1 MPVASSATRQSL
13 GGPSKSN
20 SRAYPEASSAFPVPQ
35 KLNFHVLGELVDRHN
50 PKAQAGGLERRLV
63 AYANWDHCNFAP
75 HRGIAGEYFMLW
87 RSQPDT
93 RQLHGARV
101 SFHLIPHLRAQPN
114 TLLLRFD
121 DLEDNLAV
129 GARGDC
135 FQNGAD

>member
-20 SRAYPEASSAFPVPQ
+20 SRAYPEACSAFPVPE
-35 KLNFHVLGELVDRHN
+35 KLNFHVLVQLVDRHN

-63 AYANWDHCNFAP
+63 AYANWNHCNVAP

-93 RQLHGARV
+93 RQLHGVGV
-101 SFHLIPHLRAQPN
+101 SFHLIPHLGRSQVPGYFSSMISRT
-114 TLLLRFD
+114 TLQLVREATAF
-121 DLEDNLAV
+121 
-129 GARGDC
+129 R
-135 FQNGAD
+135 